1 MQLID
6 VVRGLAQAL
15 HLPELQ
21 PGADGSGAFR
31 VHGIPV
37 LLLPRPE
44 GEQAFVARSRL
55 GSLEGADAVSL
66 LPQLMVANF
75 FADGVGGAAL
85 SLDARGDVYLT
96 QHFSEASAGFA
107 HVLASL
113 ERFAAQARRCRD
125 LLPAPT
131 SFPLTEGHA

>member
-15 HLPELQ
+15 HLPELR
-21 PGADGSGAFR
+21 PDADGSGAFR

-44 GEQAFVARSRL
+44 GEQAFVARARL
-55 GSLEGADAVSL
+55 GSLQGADAASL

-96 QHFSEASAGFA
+96 QHFSEACAGFA

-125 LLPAPT
+125 LLPAPA
-131 SFPLTEGHA
+131 SLPLLEGHA

>member
-15 HLPELQ
+15 HLPELR

-37 LLLPRPE
+37 LLMPRPE
-44 GEQAFVARSRL
+44 GERAFVARARL
-55 GSLEGADAVSL
+55 GSLEGSDAASL
-66 LPQLMVANF
+66 MQQLMVANF
-75 FADGVGGAAL
+75 FADGIGGAAL

-96 QHFSEASAGFA
+96 QHFSEACAGFA

-125 LLPAPT
+125 LLPAPAG
-131 SFPLTEGHA
+131 FPCTGGHA

>member
-15 HLPELQ
+15 HLPELR
-21 PGADGSGAFR
+21 PDADGSGAFR

-37 LLLPRPE
+37 RLLPRPE
-44 GEQAFVARSRL
+44 GEQAFVARARI
-55 GSLEGADAVSL
+55 GSLNGTDGHSL

-75 FADGVGGAAL
+75 FADGIGGAAL

-96 QHFSEASAGFA
+96 QHFSETSAGFA
-107 HVLASL
+107 HVLACL

-125 LLPAPT
+125 LLPAPNGLH
-131 SFPLTEGHA
+131 LTEGHA